1 MSTPAAQD
9 DSYPASWRP
18 REAPPFDEPEPE
30 PKLEPLAM
38 ELHAAAMSDDEWA
51 AFVKRA
57 RGDH

>member
-18 REAPPFDEPEPE
+18 KGAPPFEPAPEPE
-30 PKLEPLAM
+30 AKPLEM

-51 AFVKRA
+51 EL
-57 RGDH
+57 